1 MLLEK
6 GIEGRMVEEDD
17 NRGGTDDHDLVAAVS
32 TPRHIKKRAF
42 RNKALS
48 IPFSDKDL
56 KYALLSLSLTFS
68 FLSNS
73 VCFTYVHKK
82 VGLGILILSPFSKYH
97 KIMSLL

>member
-17 NRGGTDDHDLVAAVS
+17 NRGGADDDGLVAAAS

-48 IPFSDKDL
+48 VPFSDKDL
-56 KYALLSLSLTFS
+56 KYAPFLSLTFS
-68 FLSNS
+68 FLCNS
-73 VCFTYVHKK
+73 VYFTYVHKK
-82 VGLGILILSPFSKYH
+82 VGLGILILSLFSKYH
-97 KIMSLL
+97 KMISLL